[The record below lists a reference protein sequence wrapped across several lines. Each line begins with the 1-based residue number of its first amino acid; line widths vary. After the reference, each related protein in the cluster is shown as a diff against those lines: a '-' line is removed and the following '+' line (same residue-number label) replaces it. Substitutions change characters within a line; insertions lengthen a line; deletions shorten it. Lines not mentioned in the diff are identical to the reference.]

1 MTGTDG
7 RWCIVMA
14 PPDARPRLLWESE
27 TLRGLGRARLFA
39 ASKRTLVAATCDT
52 VRDPCWP
59 RAVTLAEA
67 SPVWSTGPLALLAT
81 LDILRMAPDASVVL
95 LGPEHP
101 PADTLH
107 FMSLFRRD
115 AQWVE
120 EHPDQLVVVAQLHE
134 GARAWSA
141 AMSDGYVPPTLEEMA
156 ERSFTTL
163 GVVYTV
169 ATLRR
174 LLEVFAPAWW
184 ETASE
189 ATRSGGSVARCCSDL
204 EPFSLVDDVL
214 AHAAAQV
221 RVRPVPPAL
230 VEHAPEWRLPWLSSG
245 TPLRARPQAS
255 ASGAPCQWPVR
266 P

>member
-39 ASKRTLVAATCDT
+39 ASKRTLVTATSET

-59 RAVTLAEA
+59 RDVTLAEP
-67 SPVWSTGPLALLAT
+67 SPIWSTGPLVLLAT
-81 LDILRMAPDASVVL
+81 LDILRMAPEASVVL

-107 FMSLFRRD
+107 YMALFRRD

-120 EHPDQLVVVAQLHE
+120 EHTDQMVVVAKLHD

-141 AMSDGYVPPTLEEMA
+141 EMSDSYAPPTLEEMA
-156 ERSFTTL
+156 ERTFTTL
-163 GVVYTV
+163 GVVYSG

-184 ETASE
+184 EQTSE
-189 ATRSGGSVARCCSDL
+189 ATRSGGGVARCCSGLD
-204 EPFSLVDDVL
+204 PFSLIDDVL
-214 AHAAAQV
+214 VHAAAQV

-230 VEHAPEWRLPWLSSG
+230 VEQAPEWRLPWLSTG
-245 TPLRARPQAS
+245 TPTRARA
-255 ASGAPCQWPVR
+255 
-266 P
+266 